1 MQLEEKSGLDP
12 FLLSLIWLLAVLG
25 PPAAA
30 QCNLDPVANDDTLR
44 YFGGSAVVIDVLAND
59 LEPDGE
65 VLTVGNLSTTCAG
78 TVSEDFGLVT
88 LTLASFSEECSIQY
102 RITDESGRFDT
113 ATVTVAD
120 GTRIFLDDFESGDPS
135 RWPIVD
141 TGAAP

>member
-1 MQLEEKSGLDP
+1 MHRRLDP
-12 FLLSLIWLLAVLG
+12 ILLAVIYLLAALASQ
-25 PPAAA
+25 AAA
-30 QCNLDPVANDDTLR
+30 QCNLNPVANDDTLR

-78 TVSEDFGLVT
+78 TVGGDFGLVT
-88 LTLASFSEECSIQY
+88 LTLASYSEECSIQY

-120 GTRIFLDDFESGDPS
+120 GTRIFLDDFETGDPS

-141 TGAAP
+141 RGAAP